1 MKARRYSN
9 QSKEQII
16 GHLSNILNEKVR
28 YTLTVDP
35 LGICYTLKESQVRKK
50 KPPSSK
56 KIKLREDQKWMS
68 KKQRKKSNTKK
79 RIKPKIRT
87 VKKGR
92 TVKLQG
98 RVY

>member
-16 GHLSNILNEKVR
+16 GHLSNILNEKLV

-35 LGICYTLKESQVRKK
+35 LGVHYTLRESRKRKK
-50 KPPSSK
+50 GASTK
-56 KIKLREDQKWMS
+56 KIKLKEEQKGMS

-79 RIKPKIRT
+79 RTKPKIRT

-92 TVKLQG
+92 TVKLKG
-98 RVY
+98 RTY